1 MVVKTQDVRTP
12 CYSDIYN
19 IINNYTN
26 TYYLYTLLFAKLYA
40 ENVINKAFHKH
51 GVASFT
57 GAWIETLMRSLH
69 QIAKDVAS
77 FTGAWIETQWRE
89 YTIPG

>member
-1 MVVKTQDVRTP
+1 
-12 CYSDIYN
+12 
-19 IINNYTN
+19 
-26 TYYLYTLLFAKLYA
+26 
-40 ENVINKAFHKH
+40 
-51 GVASFT
+51 
-57 GAWIETLMRSLH
+57 LMRSLH